1 MISPERLRKQPH
13 CAGAPDDLL
22 RKVAMLTA
30 ERPFGKGEVL
40 FEEGGRATHLLFLEA
55 GEVNIVFTLG
65 SGNEVTVDSLVAG
78 DVLAWSAL
86 LEPHVLTARGVGRS
100 AGMCLAVEAEG
111 LRKLCAE
118 HPAYGYIMMTQ
129 VAKTLRD
136 RLTATRVQLAAAH

>member
-30 ERPFGKGEVL
+30 ERPFRKGEAL

-65 SGNEVTVDSLVAG
+65 SGNEVTVDTLVAG

-86 LEPHVLTARGVGRS
+86 LEPHVLSARGVGRS
-100 AGMCLAVEAEG
+100 DGMCLAVEAEG

-118 HPAYGYIMMTQ
+118 HPAYGYLMMTQ
-129 VAKTLRD
+129 VAQTLRD